1 MQAIYRPESK
11 QKKCIKLDIG
21 KCIGPCIYKE
31 TKDEYDQLIQQ
42 CIQFWKGK
50 ARLIENLKLDMKQ
63 LSDAQDY
70 ERAAKL
76 RDRIQQLE
84 QIQAQQQIELDT
96 NQHHFFIGFSSNQH
110 FHYGVCQHYAHKR
123 FISQTGKYTPIENNL
138 ETFIMHFID
147 SILNKAP
154 KKITLILSS
163 DIAVDIDAINTTYP
177 INITVQQPTKGRY
190 FELLCLAELNAQK
203 SLIGISK
210 TSLVNQLE
218 SPLDLL
224 KRIYRFQN
232 DRILF
237 LVVTSLIIMA
247 PTL

>member
-1 MQAIYRPESK
+1 
-11 QKKCIKLDIG
+11 
-21 KCIGPCIYKE
+21 
-31 TKDEYDQLIQQ
+31 
-42 CIQFWKGK
+42 
-50 ARLIENLKLDMKQ
+50 MKH

-147 SILNKAP
+147 SILNNAP
-154 KKITLILSS
+154 KKVTLILSS
-163 DIAVDIDAINTTYP
+163 DISLDIDTIQHDYP
-177 INITVQQPTKGRY
+177 INIAVQQPTKGRY